1 MLHGRVLV
9 WLLLRHGLLLM
20 VLLLRRLLSLSS
32 EDVCTGIR
40 IDVESSRDV
49 VAVVV
54 SRRHTGAPSI
64 LVPTVPCTAVTQEPA
79 QSVQHIPSTST
90 LLVAVVPSVIP
101 CQAKGVVEQG
111 ARSELLPTST
121 VIREHARSETR
132 PRFSA
137 WRKGGRTADLIGQ
150 ESGDLEANVS
160 RERIGVQTES
170 GVLTPLIL
178 LLLCRTRLRGGS
190 NGRFALSVPAGRSG
204 WTSLRV

>member
-1 MLHGRVLV
+1 MTPGNNNSNNIPTTFYVNPNPSTNVLATQ
-9 WLLLRHGLLLM
+9 RQQPPQP
-20 VLLLRRLLSLSS
+20 
-32 EDVCTGIR
+32 
-40 IDVESSRDV
+40 
-49 VAVVV
+49 VVV

-150 ESGDLEANVS
+150 ESGQDTGLSLDPDAFSRDIRFQVPTFLSNQVGGAPTFPPGGEAWSGFGDPLDLAAAVS
-160 RERIGVQTES
+160 DQTA
-170 GVLTPLIL
+170 
-178 LLLCRTRLRGGS
+178 R
-190 NGRFALSVPAGRSG
+190 
-204 WTSLRV
+204 RV